1 MLSFFTSPHSIS
13 NKFSLS
19 MSAAML
25 CDLGSWWLTCSC
37 FGLITTIHILTR
49 KHAYPINTVH
59 CECSDTGHSIMY
71 IPLLDILSFLIDN
84 IEIKRT
90 DNTPITSDF
99 SSERKSC
106 IFYVG
111 LKINNCF
118 QEGWHDLKYRLVIK
132 LRLVRL

>member
-1 MLSFFTSPHSIS
+1 MQEYFKQFSKYMLCSLVSPVLTVFQT
-13 NKFSLS
+13 NSLS
-19 MSAAML
+19 QCLLQCSVTWGP
-25 CDLGSWWLTCSC
+25 DGYTCSC
-37 FGLITTIHILTR
+37 FGLITTMHILTR

-90 DNTPITSDF
+90 DNTPIASDF
-99 SSERKSC
+99 FSERKSC

-111 LKINNCF
+111 LKNEQLLSGRMTC
-118 QEGWHDLKYRLVIK
+118 
-132 LRLVRL
+132 